1 MGVSPSDGV
10 VAIAAAI
17 RSGQT
22 TATDVVG
29 AHLSR
34 AHESQSRLNAFTMFD
49 DDRALAAAADI
60 DRAITAGDP
69 VGPLAG
75 VPIGV
80 KDLIDHAGRP
90 NTCGSSFEPV
100 IPTRTATALARLESA
115 GAVVIG
121 RTGLHEYAFGF
132 SSENHW
138 FGPVRNPWDPTLSPG
153 GSSGGSGAAVAVA
166 AVAGA
171 LGTDTGGSVRVPAAL
186 CGVVGLKVTH
196 GRIPISGV
204 FPLAA
209 SVDTVGPL
217 ARSVADA
224 AALYSVM
231 AGYDPSDP
239 WSAPRPV
246 IRPEEPVD
254 LSTITLGVPH
264 PWVDLPTTADVAAAF
279 RTTID
284 GLRSR
289 GATVKDLDLPDLVP
303 SSMIELS
310 IYPEVATVHRSRWDE
325 HPEMYGPDVS
335 KRLGEVF
342 ELGLDDYVRGRIWRA
357 GLTHTVE
364 HALTRCDF
372 IVTPTVAATRKTIG
386 REQIDMGSSLESYR
400 PQLSRFTAL
409 VNQTGSPAIALPLDM
424 PGAPPPSLQVIG
436 ARWAE
441 ARLLEFGLALE
452 RAGISSCRPPKSA

>member
-1 MGVSPSDGV
+1 MSPSDGV
-10 VAIAAAI
+10 VAIATAV
-17 RSGQT
+17 RSGRT
-22 TATDVVG
+22 TATGVIT
-29 AHLSR
+29 AHLTR
-34 AHESQSRLNAFTMFD
+34 ARESQSRLNAFTMFD
-49 DDRALAAAADI
+49 DDRALAAAAAI
-60 DRAITAGDP
+60 DRAITSGDP

-115 GAVVIG
+115 GAVVVG

-153 GSSGGSGAAVAVA
+153 GSSGGSGVAVAVA

-224 AALYSVM
+224 AALYAVM
-231 AGYDPSDP
+231 AGYDPTDP

-246 IRPEEPVD
+246 TRPGEPVD
-254 LSTITLGVPH
+254 LSTVTLGVPH
-264 PWVDLPTTADVAAAF
+264 PWVDLPTTADIAAAF
-279 RTTID
+279 EATID
-284 GLRSR
+284 GLRGL

-310 IYPEVATVHRSRWDE
+310 IYPEVAAVHRGRWHE
-325 HPEMYGPDVS
+325 HPEKYGPDVS

-342 ELGLDDYVRGRIWRA
+342 ELGLDDYLRGRIWRA

-372 IVTPTVAATRKTIG
+372 IVTPTVAASRKIIG
-386 REQIDMGSSLESYR
+386 REEIDMGSSLESYR

-409 VNQTGSPAIALPLDM
+409 VNQTGLPAIALPLNL

-436 ARWAE
+436 SRWAE
-441 ARLLEFGLALE
+441 ARLLGFGLALE
-452 RAGISSCRPPKSA
+452 RAGISSYQAPKSA